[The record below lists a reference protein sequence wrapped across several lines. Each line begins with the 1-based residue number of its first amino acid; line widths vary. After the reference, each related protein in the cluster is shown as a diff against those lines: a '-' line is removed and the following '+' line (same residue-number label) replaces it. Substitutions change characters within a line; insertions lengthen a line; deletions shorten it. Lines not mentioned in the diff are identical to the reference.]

1 MAYRFSTGLANAILN
16 SGLAAA
22 FDGGTARIN
31 IYTGAQPAVDAAS
44 TGTLLATLTPG
55 SDVFGTAASKQIA
68 MNAITGDTSADNTGA
83 PQHFV
88 LYRTGDTAP
97 TSAAGATDLRLTG
110 TCTVNG
116 GGGDLDLT
124 IAGGGSQIVAGGAV
138 SISSF
143 TVTGP

>member
-1 MAYRFSTGLANAILN
+1 MAYRFSTGLSNAILN

-31 IYTGAQPAVDAAS
+31 IYTGSQPAVDAAS

-55 SDVFGTAASKQIA
+55 SDVFGTAAAKSLA
-68 MNAITGDTSADNTGA
+68 ANSITGDTSADNTGA
-83 PQHFV
+83 PGHFV

-97 TSAAGATDLRLTG
+97 TSAAGTGDLRLTG

-124 IAGGGSQIVAGGAV
+124 IAGGGSNVVAGGAV
-138 SISSF
+138 SMSAL